1 MQIIKNV
8 LSNSVLHEC
17 KLERENLSKEKV
29 WGPSDL
35 FWNDDIR
42 VGVTGSCS
50 ITLVSEALCKKI
62 IESIQYVV
70 PACDAIHL
78 QHYIWHKYSSI
89 SKHCDGI
96 YKWGA
101 TIYLNE
107 NWDMNHGGIFI
118 WKDCNKELHA
128 LCPEYNTM
136 VLNTEAE
143 DHLVTMITPTAP
155 ENRVTIQIW
164 GQ

>member
-8 LSNSVLHEC
+8 LSHSVLHEC
-17 KLERENLSKEKV
+17 RIEREELSQRKV

-35 FWNDDIR
+35 FWNNDIR
-42 VGVTGSCS
+42 GGVTGSCS
-50 ITLVSEALCKKI
+50 IALVSESLCKKI
-62 IESIQYVV
+62 IESIQYIV
-70 PACDAIHL
+70 PECNSMLL
-78 QHYIWHKYSSI
+78 QHYVWHKYSSI
-89 SKHCDGI
+89 GTHCDGL

-107 NWDMNHGGIFI
+107 NWDMDNGGIFV
-118 WKDCNKELHA
+118 WRDQNKDLHA

-136 VLNTEAE
+136 VLNTLGE
-143 DHLVTMITPTAP
+143 DHLVTMVHPTAP

-164 GQ
+164 GS